1 MGMSENF
8 FKKEQTQIMGILNV
22 TPDSF
27 SDGGHYQQLDA
38 ALYQCDDMLKNGVDI
53 IDIGGQS
60 TRPGYQEV
68 TPAEEKARILP
79 VIQAIKKRTTI
90 PLSVDTY
97 FPEVAQAALD
107 LGVEI
112 INDIKGLDTEGM
124 LKVAL
129 QYPASGLI
137 IMHSRPRRKA
147 VTVEED
153 IQQFYQEKISVCEQ
167 VGIARERL
175 CFDPG
180 IGFGKTLAENIE
192 ILKTPEHFRYQDI
205 PLLYGVSR
213 KRTIGSLT
221 DEADPLA
228 RDFGSVTASLYAA
241 DRGVEI
247 VRVHNVKGM
256 KDALK
261 VWQALKDN

>member
-1 MGMSENF
+1 MSENF
-8 FKKEQTQIMGILNV
+8 FIKAQTQIMGILNV

-27 SDGGHYQQLDA
+27 SDGGHYQQLDS
-38 ALYQCDDMLKNGVDI
+38 ALLQCDEMLANGVDI

-79 VIQAIKKRTTI
+79 VIKALKKRTAI

-97 FPEVAQAALD
+97 FPEVAAAALD

-112 INDIKGLDTEGM
+112 INDVKGLDTAGM
-124 LKVAL
+124 LEVAL
-129 QYPASGLI
+129 KYPDSGLI
-137 IMHSRPRRKA
+137 IMHSRPRNKE
-147 VTVEED
+147 VTVQKD
-153 IQQFYQEKISVCEQ
+153 IQQFYQEKIAVCEQ
-167 VGIARERL
+167 VGIAAERL

-192 ILKTPEHFRYQDI
+192 ILKKPEHFRYQDV

-221 DEADPLA
+221 NESDPLA

-261 VWQALKDN
+261 VWQSLKE

>member
-8 FKKEQTQIMGILNV
+8 FQKEQTQIMGILNV

-38 ALYQCDDMLKNGVDI
+38 ALSKCEDMLKNGVDI

-68 TPAEEKARILP
+68 TSVEEKARILP
-79 VIQAIKKRTTI
+79 VIKALKKRTSI

-97 FPEVAQAALD
+97 FPDVAQAALD

-124 LKVAL
+124 LEIARE
-129 QYPASGLI
+129 YPASGLI
-137 IMHSRPRRKA
+137 IMHSRPRRQN
-147 VTVEED
+147 VTVAED
-153 IQQFYQEKISVCEQ
+153 IQQFYREKITLCEQ
-167 VGIARERL
+167 AGITRERL

-192 ILKTPEHFRYQDI
+192 ILKKPERFRYLDI

-221 DEADPLA
+221 NEADPLA

-261 VWQALKDN
+261 VWQALKE